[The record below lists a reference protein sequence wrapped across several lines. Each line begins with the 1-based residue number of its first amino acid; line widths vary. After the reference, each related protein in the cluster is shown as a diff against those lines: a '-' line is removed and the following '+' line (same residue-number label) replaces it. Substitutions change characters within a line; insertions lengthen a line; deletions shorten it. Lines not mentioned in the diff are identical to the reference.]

1 MKMPH
6 LTKRE
11 SDVMEVFWNN
21 DRPLAV
27 GDIQQVISEITSNSI
42 QPVLKKLQKKGF
54 IHVSGISQNKK
65 TLMREYLPSITKAE
79 YVASLLDKDTFLQVA
94 STFVQNN
101 GNDDEE
107 FISALRQLIDQEIK
121 E

>member
-1 MKMPH
+1 MKIIGITGGIGAGKTQV
-6 LTKRE
+6 LEYLNSRYGATVCQA
-11 SDVMEVFWNN
+11 DEV
-21 DRPLAV
+21 A
-27 GDIQQVISEITSNSI
+27 
-42 QPVLKKLQKKGF
+42 KKLQKKGF

>member
-1 MKMPH
+1 MKMTH

-54 IHVSGISQNKK
+54 IHVSGISQNKN

-101 GNDDEE
+101 GNDDAE